1 MKAVTTLLGTLL
13 LTVTNLS
20 IADDVISTSWQ
31 RQFQP
36 LVLIKTR
43 PAKITPP
50 ATVIVP
56 AARLPS
62 PVHINAEPAI
72 KYLGQMQREGQ
83 TFIFAELDGQV
94 YSAIKGEVIGKQYR
108 LVDANDR
115 EAWVTRLSSN
125 ETVVLSLR

>member
-13 LTVTNLS
+13 LTATNLS

-36 LVLIKTR
+36 LVLVKTR
-43 PAKITPP
+43 PAKITPA

-56 AARLPS
+56 AAPLPS